1 MPKLKTY
8 NLFISHSWRYS
19 ENYERLVSL
28 LDEAPDFEWK
38 DFSVPRENP
47 IPDIRTV
54 KDFEDELRD
63 QIRPVHCV
71 LILAGVY
78 SSYSDSI
85 QREIDIAEE
94 LQKPIV
100 AIRLWG
106 SERASGS
113 AQRAAAEIVN
123 WNSSSIV
130 SAIRDN
136 AI

>member
-1 MPKLKTY
+1 MPKLRTY

-19 ENYERLVSL
+19 ENYDRLVSM
-28 LDEAPDFEWK
+28 LDEAPEFEWK
-38 DFSVPRENP
+38 DFSVPREAP

-54 KDFEDELRD
+54 EDFRDELRD

-85 QREIDIAEE
+85 QREIDIADEM
-94 LQKPIV
+94 QKPIV
-100 AIRLWG
+100 AVRLWG
-106 SERASGS
+106 SERASES

-130 SAIRDN
+130 SAIRNN